1 MEVHQRGK
9 RLKMTFQWREVKDFQ
24 LIFFAYCVRV
34 CVLFCYGDFSLCL
47 SQSFV
52 DSIPFALP
60 SSHYSSIVL
69 RTCLWAII
77 CASLC
82 RLPMDPR
89 ARRRAPH
96 DDGSRLWS
104 SGDDDSSSGCSITF
118 EHVSMCFVAATE
130 TVLTISSRSC
140 GLEERRR
147 LQIRWSISQF
157 HRTGL
162 FYY

>member
-34 CVLFCYGDFSLCL
+34 CVLCSVTVTFRCAFLKPLLIRFPSLCPVPITVL
-47 SQSFV
+47 LFCAHV
-52 DSIPFALP
+52 YGPLFARP
-60 SSHYSSIVL
+60 CVVCQWI
-69 RTCLWAII
+69 RE
-77 CASLC
+77 
-82 RLPMDPR
+82 R
-89 ARRRAPH
+89 
-96 DDGSRLWS
+96 DDERPTTMAHVCGA
-104 SGDDDSSSGCSITF
+104 DDSSSGCSITF